1 MNEIAIKDRADL
13 KDYDIENLIG
23 SFLKNQDVKETT
35 KENYRKC
42 LRQFFLW
49 IRENDISNA
58 TREDI
63 IAYKESMRERLSPY
77 SLSLYMVAVRKFFE
91 WIEGMKIYPNVAR
104 GIKGAK
110 GSKQHSRE
118 PLTPEQARE
127 LMKTIKIDTT
137 LNGLRDFAI
146 VNLMIRT
153 GLRDI
158 EVKRANIEDIS
169 QKGAEA
175 ILWIQ
180 GKGRDNKDQFVIL
193 TERTHKP
200 IREYLKAREYESRN
214 EPLFCSHSN
223 HNYKKRLTT
232 HSISRLVKK
241 RLREIGLDSRKI
253 TAHSLRHTAITF
265 SLLGGATIQEAQAL
279 GRHANINTTLIYAHN
294 IDRIKQAPE
303 RKIDAFLDNEEE
315 IDDIEG

>member
-1 MNEIAIKDRADL
+1 MNEIAIKKQTDL
-13 KDYDIENLIG
+13 MKYDIEKMIG
-23 SFLKNQDVKETT
+23 SFIRSQDVKETT

-49 IRENDISNA
+49 IEENDISDP

-63 IAYKESMRERLSPY
+63 LAYKESMRERLSPY

-91 WIEGMKIYPNVAR
+91 WIEGIKIYPNVAR

-127 LMKTIKIDTT
+127 LMKTIIKDTS

-169 QKGAEA
+169 QKGGEA

-200 IREYLKAREYESRN
+200 IREYLKAREYKSRS

-232 HSISRLVKK
+232 HSISRIVKK

-253 TAHSLRHTAITF
+253 TAHSLRHSAITF

-315 IDDIEG
+315 IDDIEK